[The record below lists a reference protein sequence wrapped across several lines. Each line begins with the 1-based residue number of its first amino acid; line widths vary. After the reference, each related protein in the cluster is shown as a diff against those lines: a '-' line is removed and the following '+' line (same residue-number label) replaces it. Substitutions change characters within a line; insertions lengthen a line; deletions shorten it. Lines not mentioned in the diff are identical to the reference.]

1 MQSSSSILFCFLLS
15 FRFWFLS
22 VASDGDVVVIGLFWW
37 FVYQLRLGGFSDC
50 WISCRHGWEC
60 NLGKRE
66 RNCVEYRVER
76 DMHNHHKPQSSS
88 PTYVLHFFKEEEEEK
103 KKTPFSQLLLFI
115 YYALARFKFPSLSFP
130 CVCVCKWSPTQQ
142 RFIFPFLI
150 EFHNTIAYIL
160 YSIHV
165 I

>member
-103 KKTPFSQLLLFI
+103 KKPHFPSFSYLFI
-115 YYALARFKFPSLSFP
+115 MLWHVSNSLLSLSP
-130 CVCVCKWSPTQQ
+130 VCVCVNGAQ
-142 RFIFPFLI
+142 RSNVLFSLSLLNFI
-150 EFHNTIAYIL
+150 TR
-160 YSIHV
+160 
-165 I
+165 